1 MKIRI
6 ASRLVKKSQLGHN
19 RPENS
24 LEIQVKDTHLVP
36 IVLRQRRICPWTH
49 HPFAGLVLG
58 GFRVRL
64 LRLGQT
70 EEFAQCPRWPQL
82 KHLSAGTGCLARK
95 D

>member
-1 MKIRI
+1 MM
-6 ASRLVKKSQLGHN
+6 LVSEVRGQEDDQLCLQMHFH
-19 RPENS
+19 
-24 LEIQVKDTHLVP
+24 HLVP
-36 IVLRQRRICPWTH
+36 IVLRQHRICPWTH
-49 HPFAGLVLG
+49 HPFVGLVLG

-70 EEFAQCPRWPQL
+70 EEFVQCPRWPQL